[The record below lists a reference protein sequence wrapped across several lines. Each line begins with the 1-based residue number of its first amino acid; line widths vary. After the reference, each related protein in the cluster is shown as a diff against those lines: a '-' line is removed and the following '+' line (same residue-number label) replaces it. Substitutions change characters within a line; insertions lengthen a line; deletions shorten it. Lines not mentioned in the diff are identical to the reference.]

1 MKIYCCKS
9 CEYSTTFKSSFDKH
23 VTTKKHKKST
33 QSQQKVNSESTF
45 SQPKYNFSN
54 KQYEFSCKY
63 CRKNFTTKQA
73 MYRHIKYTCKENDD
87 EDLKELV
94 RLLNMQLDE
103 QKKANEKQIE
113 CMQKQINQ
121 LTRKLQIN
129 KITTNHTNSHN
140 NTQNNTY
147 NIQLLNFHNTDYS
160 HLKDNDYIKCIND
173 VNHCVKTMVCKVH
186 FDPNK
191 PENHNIYISNIKN
204 KYVMMY
210 RNNHWDLVDR
220 KQSIDDLYDY
230 TQLALEEWYDE
241 YKDKYP
247 DIIKSF
253 ERYLKNINDDSDIL
267 KDVKELII
275 QLLYN
280 KRHIVLCTKEL
291 LENDEEDSEKR
302 NEKKP
307 IENTIL

>member
-1 MKIYCCKS
+1 MYNCECCGYYTDLKS
-9 CEYSTTFKSSFDKH
+9 NLSRHLNSQKH
-23 VTTKKHKKST
+23 LRNKTEQNRNKTEQNGHKMEQNTTKKA
-33 QSQQKVNSESTF
+33 V
-45 SQPKYNFSN
+45 
-54 KQYEFSCKY
+54 CKY
-63 CRKNFTTKQA
+63 CNKAFTSVKS
-73 MYRHIKYTCKENDD
+73 MKRHVTYTCKNNED

-94 RLLNMQLDE
+94 RLLNVQLNE
-103 QKKANEKQIE
+103 QKKENQSL
-113 CMQKQINQ
+113 QKQINQ
-121 LTRKLQIN
+121 LSKKLQIN
-129 KITTNHTNSHN
+129 KVTMNNNHTNSHN

-147 NIQLLNFHNTDYS
+147 NIQLLNFQNTDYS
-160 HLKDNDYIKCIND
+160 HLKDKDYIRCIND

-186 FDPNK
+186 FDPEK

-204 KYVMMY
+204 KYVMIY
-210 RNNHWDLVDR
+210 RNNNWDLVDR

-253 ERYLKNINDDSDIL
+253 ERYLKNINDDSEIL

-280 KRHIVLCTKEL
+280 KRHIVLKTKEL
-291 LENDEEDSEKR
+291 LENIDEND
-302 NEKKP
+302 
-307 IENTIL
+307 ENTIENPESLSIKNN

>member
-1 MKIYCCKS
+1 MYNCLCCS
-9 CEYSTTFKSSFDKH
+9 YSTD
-23 VTTKKHKKST
+23 KKSNISRHMT
-33 QSQQKVNSESTF
+33 SARHLRNKTEQNRNKMEQNGYKTEQNGYKMEQKNAI
-45 SQPKYNFSN
+45 
-54 KQYEFSCKY
+54 CKY
-63 CRKNFTTKQA
+63 CNKAFTSEKS
-73 MYRHIKYTCKENDD
+73 MRRHVTYTCKKNED

-94 RLLNMQLDE
+94 RLLNKQLDE
-103 QKKANEKQIE
+103 QKKASEKQIE

-121 LTRKLQIN
+121 LSRKLQIN
-129 KITTNHTNSHN
+129 KITTNNTNSHN

-147 NIQLLNFHNTDYS
+147 NIQLLNFQNTDYS
-160 HLKDNDYIKCIND
+160 HLKDKDYIRCIND

-186 FDPNK
+186 FDPKK

-253 ERYLKNINDDSDIL
+253 ERYLKNINDDSGIL

-280 KRHIVLCTKEL
+280 KRHIVLETKGL
-291 LENDEEDSEKR
+291 LEIDENDDET
-302 NEKKP
+302 
-307 IENTIL
+307 ENIITDYD

>member
-1 MKIYCCKS
+1 MGTKRNKKTQYVSEKS
-9 CEYSTTFKSSFDKH
+9 MRRH
-23 VTTKKHKKST
+23 VT
-33 QSQQKVNSESTF
+33 
-45 SQPKYNFSN
+45 
-54 KQYEFSCKY
+54 
-63 CRKNFTTKQA
+63 
-73 MYRHIKYTCKENDD
+73 YTCKKNED

-94 RLLNMQLDE
+94 RLLNKQLDE
-103 QKKANEKQIE
+103 QKKASEKQIE

-121 LTRKLQIN
+121 LSRKLQIN

-147 NIQLLNFHNTDYS
+147 NIQLLNFQNTDYS
-160 HLKDNDYIKCIND
+160 HLKDKDYIRCIND

-186 FDPNK
+186 FDPKK

-210 RNNHWDLVDR
+210 RNDHWDLVDR
-220 KQSIDDLYDY
+220 KRSIDDLYDY

-247 DIIKSF
+247 DIINSF
-253 ERYLKNINDDSDIL
+253 ERYLKNINDDSGIL

-280 KRHIVLCTKEL
+280 KRHIVLETKGL
-291 LENDEEDSEKR
+291 LEIDENDEHDETD
-302 NEKKP
+302 
-307 IENTIL
+307 ENTIEDMDYLISPDI